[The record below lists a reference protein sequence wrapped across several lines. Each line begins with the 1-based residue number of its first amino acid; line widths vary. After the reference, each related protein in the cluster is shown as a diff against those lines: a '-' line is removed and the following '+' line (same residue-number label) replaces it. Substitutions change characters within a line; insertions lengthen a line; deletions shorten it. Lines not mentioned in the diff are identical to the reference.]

1 MKNQDD
7 RGEFML
13 ELKDISFEAPEEA
26 SKEILHNVNL
36 IIEDGKFAAITGPN
50 GGGNRPLE
58 LSKSH

>member
-1 MKNQDD
+1 
-7 RGEFML
+7 ML